1 MVTGMQS
8 ARGAKTPATARAD
21 AELSELLNRTVR
33 LATLLNRSARDTRE
47 HVGLTGAQLFV
58 VRLLAE
64 APAQS
69 VNDLAARTGT
79 HQSTVSVLVSRLVAR
94 GLVTRS
100 TDAADARRVTLALT
114 PAGRALTRKAPTPA
128 YARLA
133 DALRRLP
140 QRERRALA
148 QSLSRLLDE
157 MDEGAPATGIL
168 EEPALQ
174 PRIVRRDRRR
184 R

>member
-1 MVTGMQS
+1 MHPVRS
-8 ARGAKTPATARAD
+8 AKAPPSSRTD
-21 AELSELLNRTVR
+21 AELSAVLNSTVR
-33 LATLLNRSARDTRE
+33 LTAALNRSARQARE

-94 GLVTRS
+94 GLVARS
-100 TDAADARRVTLALT
+100 TDAADGRRVTLALT

-148 QSLSRLLDE
+148 QSLARLLDE
-157 MDEGAPATGIL
+157 LGEGGQAPGMLDEP
-168 EEPALQ
+168 PLQ
-174 PRIVRRDRRR
+174 PRIARRDRRR